1 LTNIAAKG
9 TYILNRLKCDRA
21 QPCNTCEHRGVSQS
35 CSYVQSI
42 SPRSNAD
49 ALAPTA
55 IAEMQDVV
63 SEFESLVTR
72 LGVKAGAAE
81 EIATIL
87 ERVCS
92 MARDILRNRLTS
104 MLGRE
109 A

>member
-1 LTNIAAKG
+1 
-9 TYILNRLKCDRA
+9 
-21 QPCNTCEHRGVSQS
+21 
-35 CSYVQSI
+35 
-42 SPRSNAD
+42 
-49 ALAPTA
+49 
-55 IAEMQDVV
+55 MQDVV
-63 SEFESLVTR
+63 SELESLVMR